1 MDTPTEQTPAQNEC
15 ANGWSPEQKRQLA
28 SVCFPLIQMQKQYGR
43 NMDEKIIM
51 QGWEIKLSKRFT
63 IEQIIFAVDKYTDR
77 NDDFPTPSDIIN
89 ILDPEPAEISRAEY
103 IEAKKWLERN
113 NYNEFSEQHE
123 IVKNFEKQ
131 ERRKR
136 NPIPPSPDNNLL
148 QIAAETVKKL
158 K

>member
-15 ANGWSPEQKRQLA
+15 DNGWSPEQKRKLA
-28 SVCFPLIQMQKQYGR
+28 AVCFPLINMQKQYGR

-51 QGWEIKLSKRFT
+51 QGWEIKLSRRFT

-77 NDDFPTPSDIIN
+77 KDDFPTPSDIIN
-89 ILDPEPAEISRAEY
+89 ILDPEPAEISKTEY

-113 NYNEFSEQHE
+113 GYNEFSDQYDT
-123 IVKNFEKQ
+123 VKNFEKQ
-131 ERRKR
+131 ERIKR
-136 NPIPPSPDNNLL
+136 NPIETRPNNNLM

-158 K
+158 S